1 MSGTV
6 TGALGS
12 RAIIGQFYRTL
23 EATQLPPWVGGI
35 SFPIESNQEIETYK
49 WLGTSPAMREW
60 GGGRQAKGFRENG
73 LTVANKVYEN
83 SVYVSLDDKRRDK
96 TGQIMARIDELAE
109 RAALHPAKLL
119 SDLIVAGESTPCYD
133 GQFFFDTDHAE
144 GDSGSQSNDIVV
156 DISDGGLGG
165 TPTAPTPL
173 GIQRAV
179 LAAVSQMMGFKDDQ
193 GEPMNET
200 AASFV
205 AMVPPTYMG
214 ATVTALSSRMLANTE
229 DNPLAGGA
237 GGFRVM
243 PVVNPRLLTW
253 TTKLAVFRTDGR
265 VKPFIWQ
272 EEEATTLQAIAE
284 GSEME
289 VKERQH
295 MYGATR
301 ICNAAYGYW
310 QHACLVTMQ
319 A

>member
-12 RAIIGQFYRTL
+12 RAIIGRFYRTL
-23 EATQLPPWVGGI
+23 ETTNLPLWIPGIAATM
-35 SFPIESNQEIETYK
+35 ESNQEIETYK
-49 WLGTSPAMREW
+49 WLGMSPAMREFA
-60 GGGRQAKGFRENG
+60 GARQAKGWRENG

-83 SVYVSLDDKRRDK
+83 SVRVSVDALCLDK
-96 TGQIMARIDELAE
+96 TGQILARIDELAQ
-109 RAALHPAKLL
+109 RAALHPMKLI
-119 SDLIVAGESTPCYD
+119 SDLIIAAESTACYD
-133 GQFFFDTDHAE
+133 GQYFFDTDHSE
-144 GDSGSQSNDIVV
+144 GDSGSQSNDITF
-156 DISDGGLGG
+156 DISDAGTGG
-165 TPTAPTPL
+165 TAAAPTPL
-173 GIQRAV
+173 TIQRAV
-179 LAAVSQMMGFKDDQ
+179 LAGVAQMMGFKDDQ

-200 AASFV
+200 AAEFI

-214 ATVTALSSRMLANTE
+214 PTVTALSSRMLANTE

-237 GGFRVM
+237 GGFRVT
-243 PVVNPRLLTW
+243 PVVNPRLTW
-253 TTKLAVFRTDGR
+253 TTKLAVFRTDGS

-272 EEEATTLQAIAE
+272 EEESTSLQAIAE

-289 VKERQH
+289 TLNREH

-310 QHACLVTMQ
+310 QHACLVAIQ